1 MAASDP
7 GRLTTGTNSTPAD
20 GRRIRT
26 AQEKDVAMR
35 AYKTN
40 RDSLDRTKSASV
52 ATDTRISDPRPVR
65 LLNASSRLGQHRCF
79 ARGTHAPPM
88 PRNEAAELL
97 SSIEGLPNPVRHLV
111 QDVLAELRT
120 DVFSED
126 ADIRSLLPS
135 TLERIADRMRGSSFR
150 REAGSERHLGSV
162 EVPSSENPPP
172 VAGAETTLRVGAL
185 ELDLIDRTAR
195 RGERR
200 IDLRPREFLLLKYMM
215 QRSDEVLTR
224 ATLLKEV
231 WNYKFVPE
239 TNLVDVHLGRLRRK
253 VDAADEAPMIRNIR
267 GLGFVLSANPLS
279 LASPPRCADRP
290 TTLRSETNP
299 RLVSNGTAMS
309 ADNAGSI
316 SPG

>member
-1 MAASDP
+1 
-7 GRLTTGTNSTPAD
+7 
-20 GRRIRT
+20 
-26 AQEKDVAMR
+26 MR

-65 LLNASSRLGQHRCF
+65 LLNASNRLGQHRCC
-79 ARGTHAPPM
+79 ARSTQASPM
-88 PRNEAAELL
+88 PPNEPGELL
-97 SSIEGLPNPVRHLV
+97 GSFEGLPNLVRHLF

-120 DVFSED
+120 DVFSQD

-135 TLERIADRMRGSSFR
+135 TLERIADRMRESSLR
-150 REAGSERHLGSV
+150 RKAGSERRLGSV

-172 VAGAETTLRVGAL
+172 VSGAETTLRVGAL

-195 RGERR
+195 RGERQ

-215 QRSDEVLTR
+215 QRSDEVQTR

-231 WNYKFVPE
+231 WHYKFVPE

-253 VDAADEAPMIRNIR
+253 VDAANEAPMIRNIR
-267 GLGFVLSANPLS
+267 GIGFVLSANLLS
-279 LASPPRCADRP
+279 LASPPSDQRPYGRRQASVAGLTELQCPP
-290 TTLRSETNP
+290 TTP
-299 RLVSNGTAMS
+299 V
-309 ADNAGSI
+309 
-316 SPG
+316 P